1 MCAQHQH
8 LTAGVPAT
16 VAIAT
21 LLVAMQVAR
30 KGGARSTLL
39 YNLLGA
45 AQWDVLLMEASIGRQ
60 AGLTQRVS
68 LIEVPP
74 LSPER
79 EHMPH
84 PTIRKLQ

>member
-1 MCAQHQH
+1 
-8 LTAGVPAT
+8 
-16 VAIAT
+16 
-21 LLVAMQVAR
+21 MQVAR

-84 PTIRKLQ
+84 PAVQKLQ